1 MGYSTWHNRAF
12 IEQLRST
19 DATSATFPSKADSL
33 QSSLTKWVSNTFTV
47 FQGLELHFSAH
58 QLPIIWDN
66 ESAMPEKTQCDQ
78 AVKLLGVVKD
88 LFPWL

>member
-1 MGYSTWHNRAF
+1 MPQSST
-12 IEQLRST
+12 L
-19 DATSATFPSKADSL
+19 PSKADSL
-33 QSSLTKWVSNTFTV
+33 QSSLTKWASNAFTV

-58 QLPIIWDN
+58 QLLIISDN

-88 LFPWL
+88 LFP